1 MADRKLVA
9 DSRSADEGDS
19 VSGSVSWQRK
29 TLTLPVG
36 EQVQLVATR
45 LLALSDGCQKHI
57 LFRLQIAKQSIRTA
71 SRRTRFCLKHFHSVV
86 WWGELN
92 KYPAIIIPPEVGVL
106 SPSALLPTAR
116 SHFHQRYLR
125 QLESH
130 SWQESGTQ
138 TCGQPAALPGL

>member
-36 EQVQLVATR
+36 EQVQLVTTR

-57 LFRLQIAKQSIRTA
+57 YLDFRLPNKA
-71 SRRTRFCLKHFHSVV
+71 S
-86 WWGELN
+86 EQ
-92 KYPAIIIPPEVGVL
+92 
-106 SPSALLPTAR
+106 LLEE
-116 SHFHQRYLR
+116 HGFV
-125 QLESH
+125 
-130 SWQESGTQ
+130 
-138 TCGQPAALPGL
+138 